1 MSKIICFYL
10 KRFKKQPPQYTY
22 QKQDKKHYSLTIN
35 NLYRFIQKKKTKNS
49 CQTDIQLPIKGNQP
63 S

>member
-1 MSKIICFYL
+1 M